1 MMEKTISHDPQRTWI
16 VAKTAAIHGV
26 SKRYVYMVIKG
37 EKENDAVFATYMD
50 LLEGSNDLLKAVE
63 QLVPFSTDS
72 TTAA

>member
-1 MMEKTISHDPQRTWI
+1 MSNNSRYDAQKTWI

-37 EKENDAVFATYMD
+37 DREDDAVFTTYMD
-50 LLEGSNDLLKAVE
+50 LLEGSNDLLNAVE
-63 QLVPFSTDS
+63 QLVPFNTNS